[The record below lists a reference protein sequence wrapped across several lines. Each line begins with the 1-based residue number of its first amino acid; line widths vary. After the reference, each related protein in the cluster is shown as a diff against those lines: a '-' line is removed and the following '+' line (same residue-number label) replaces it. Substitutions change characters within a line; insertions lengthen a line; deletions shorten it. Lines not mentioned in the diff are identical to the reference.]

1 MGLRQDKFAKQIQR
15 DLGEIFTI
23 HKDWVNGAFVTISE
37 VQVSPDL
44 GYVKVYISLYN
55 NPNRLMVMQALEE
68 NAKQIRHALAAKIKN
83 HVRKVPE
90 LVFFEDDTMDYVV
103 KMEKIFDQLKGDNGA
118 QEGAEDKK

>member
-15 DLGEIFTI
+15 DLGEIFTV
-23 HKDWVNGAFVTISE
+23 HKDWVNGASVTISE

-103 KMEKIFDQLKGDNGA
+103 KMEKIFDQLKDDKSSTDNK
-118 QEGAEDKK
+118 DNK